1 MFDLH
6 GQVAVVTGASSG
18 LGVTFAKAL
27 ATQGADIVV
36 LARRVEKMAETAKEI
51 EALGVKC
58 LCVKTD
64 VTDSASIHAAALQIK
79 DAFGRVDILVNN
91 AGVVEVNPAEEYT
104 DEQWNHLIDTDLSG
118 VFKCARE
125 MAATFMIPQ
134 KYGRI
139 INISSMYGFVGNNS
153 RTAGA
158 VEPNFSKFIGYQSAK
173 GGVVN
178 MTRALAAEWAHLGIT
193 VNGIAPGYIACGF
206 GEFIETTLPGFKD
219 VMTNYCPMARQG
231 RVHELESTVVYL
243 AAPETTYTTGVT
255 IPVDGGWTA
264 V

>member
-18 LGVTFAKAL
+18 LGVIFATAL
-27 ATQGADIVV
+27 AKQGADIAI
-36 LARRVEKMAETAKEI
+36 LARRTELMKETAEKI

-58 LCVKTD
+58 HCIKTD
-64 VTDSASIHAAALQIK
+64 VTDSASLAAAAQEIK
-79 DAFGRVDILVNN
+79 EIYGRVDILVNN
-91 AGVVEVNPAEEYT
+91 AGVVEENSAEDYT
-104 DEQWNHLIDTDLSG
+104 DDQWNHLIDTDLSG
-118 VFKCARE
+118 VFKTARE
-125 MAATFMIPQ
+125 IANQFMIPQ

-139 INISSMYGFVGNNS
+139 INIASVYGFVGNNH

-158 VEPNFSKFIGYQSAK
+158 VEPNYAGIIGYQAAK

-178 MTRALAAEWAHLGIT
+178 LTRGLAAEWAHFGIT
-193 VNGIAPGYIACGF
+193 VNAIAPGYIASGF
-206 GEFIETTLPGFKD
+206 GKDIEAKLPAFAD
-219 VMTNYCPMARQG
+219 VMKVHCPMARQG
-231 RVHELESTVVYL
+231 KEEELQSTVVYL
-243 AAPETTYTTGVT
+243 ASPETSYTTGVT